1 MKEDWWLIRIREKVW
16 QGNRIR
22 NRFREPGERRGDPVA
37 LKKSG
42 TQNVPK
48 HLETFLALKKIGTQ
62 NVPEKRGTLL
72 ALKKFGTRTDRERN
86 PLSHSKKISLKN
98 LRNSGK
104 PSVALKKSG
113 TKKQEVV

>member
-42 TQNVPK
+42 TQNEPK
-48 HLETFLALKKIGTQ
+48 HRETFLALKTIGTQ

-72 ALKKFGTRTDRERN
+72 ALKKFGT
-86 PLSHSKKISLKN
+86 K
-98 LRNSGK
+98 SGLNHDDAF
-104 PSVALKKSG
+104 ALKKFSLNKYKMNH
-113 TKKQEVV
+113 TKYQTMAIS

>member
-37 LKKSG
+37 LK
-42 TQNVPK
+42 
-48 HLETFLALKKIGTQ
+48 
-62 NVPEKRGTLL
+62 
-72 ALKKFGTRTDRERN
+72 
-86 PLSHSKKISLKN
+86 N

-104 PSVALKKSG
+104 PSVALKKCG
-113 TKKQEVV
+113 TKSGLNQDDAFALKKFSLNKYKMNHTKYQKMAIS